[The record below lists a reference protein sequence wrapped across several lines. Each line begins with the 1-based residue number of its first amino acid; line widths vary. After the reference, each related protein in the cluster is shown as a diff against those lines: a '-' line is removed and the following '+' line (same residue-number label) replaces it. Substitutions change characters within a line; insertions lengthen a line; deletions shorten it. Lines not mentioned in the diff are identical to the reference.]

1 MEPVITIKGKSVL
14 ALKHAMDEKLKKN
27 KTVKFIVEVNTINFD
42 DLIQLKQYPIIDFSI
57 GLTIVEKASIG
68 LNFSSIK
75 RTQEYIKKEKSSA
88 RKERLL
94 SVIHFIIFLSCLS
107 YLLYKW

>member
-1 MEPVITIKGKSVL
+1 MAQVQRLHLMIQILRRPPPPVLETSFTQIHSKMI
-14 ALKHAMDEKLKKN
+14 EY
-27 KTVKFIVEVNTINFD
+27 I
-42 DLIQLKQYPIIDFSI
+42 IQLKQYPIIDFSI